1 VAGLLEE
8 SVLSGLV
15 LLFSC
20 QAWIELLVCLLL
32 GLLLGLGLGL
42 GLGSKDLLVLEG
54 VV

>member
-32 GLLLGLGLGL
+32 GLGLGL

>member
-20 QAWIELLVCLLL
+20 QAWMELLVCLLL
-32 GLLLGLGLGL
+32 GLLLGLH
-42 GLGSKDLLVLEG
+42 LGSKDLLVLEG

>member
-1 VAGLLEE
+1 MAGLLEE

-32 GLLLGLGLGL
+32 GLGLGL

>member
-1 VAGLLEE
+1 MAGLLEE

-32 GLLLGLGLGL
+32 GLGLGL

-54 VV
+54 IV